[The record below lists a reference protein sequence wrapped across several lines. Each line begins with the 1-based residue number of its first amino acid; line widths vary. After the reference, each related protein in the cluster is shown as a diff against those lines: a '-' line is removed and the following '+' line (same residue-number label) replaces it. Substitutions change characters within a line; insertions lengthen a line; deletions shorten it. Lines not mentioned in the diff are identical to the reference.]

1 MSYTLPYKSALYKWQ
16 RPNHLFF
23 ISLQGLYDKKKPFY
37 GIYDKEK
44 LALEAVV
51 STSTVPYLEGLKE
64 YMELGYV
71 PMEKSGSSAS
81 VTLEYGYDDWA
92 IYHMAKKMGDR
103 EVADTYLKR
112 AGAYKHLVDERLGF
126 IRPKNAAGQMKEKFD
141 VLDTHG
147 QGFIEGNSWN
157 YSFYVPQ
164 DVNGL
169 KAFMGGDKRFIERL
183 DSLFTML
190 AAT

>member
-1 MSYTLPYKSALYKWQ
+1 MASFLAHYRQSVHGLLPIWSHMANENWCMIGYHGASVIADAYVK
-16 RPNHLFF
+16 
-23 ISLQGLYDKKKPFY
+23 
-37 GIYDKEK
+37 GIPMDEK

-141 VLDTHG
+141 VL
-147 QGFIEGNSWN
+147 
-157 YSFYVPQ
+157 VLMAK
-164 DVNGL
+164 GL
-169 KAFMGGDKRFIERL
+169 SKVIPGITLFMYLR
-183 DSLFTML
+183 M
-190 AAT
+190 

>member
-1 MSYTLPYKSALYKWQ
+1 MGSE
-16 RPNHLFF
+16 
-23 ISLQGLYDKKKPFY
+23 IG
-37 GIYDKEK
+37 GIYDFLLTCQVVIHFQIQPDVLHIRVGHGGVGASVIADAYVKGIPMDEK

-92 IYHMAKKMGDR
+92 IYHMAKKMGAR

-112 AGAYKHLVDERLGF
+112 AGA
-126 IRPKNAAGQMKEKFD
+126 
-141 VLDTHG
+141 
-147 QGFIEGNSWN
+147 
-157 YSFYVPQ
+157 
-164 DVNGL
+164 
-169 KAFMGGDKRFIERL
+169 
-183 DSLFTML
+183 
-190 AAT
+190 

>member
-1 MSYTLPYKSALYKWQ
+1 M
-16 RPNHLFF
+16 
-23 ISLQGLYDKKKPFY
+23 D
-37 GIYDKEK
+37 EK

-103 EVADTYLKR
+103 EVADTYLPINIWWTS
-112 AGAYKHLVDERLGF
+112 VW
-126 IRPKNAAGQMKEKFD
+126 
-141 VLDTHG
+141 VLSG
-147 QGFIEGNSWN
+147 
-157 YSFYVPQ
+157 
-164 DVNGL
+164 
-169 KAFMGGDKRFIERL
+169 RR
-183 DSLFTML
+183 ML
-190 AAT
+190 PDR

>member
-1 MSYTLPYKSALYKWQ
+1 MIGYHGASVIADAYVK
-16 RPNHLFF
+16 
-23 ISLQGLYDKKKPFY
+23 
-37 GIYDKEK
+37 GIPMDEK

-147 QGFIEGNSWN
+147 QGLSKVIPGITLFSTSGCEWPEG
-157 YSFYVPQ
+157 FYGRRQTLYRAVGFFVYHGIAGKILRKYRGYYQ
-164 DVNGL
+164 R
-169 KAFMGGDKRFIERL
+169 RF
-183 DSLFTML
+183 DG
-190 AAT
+190 